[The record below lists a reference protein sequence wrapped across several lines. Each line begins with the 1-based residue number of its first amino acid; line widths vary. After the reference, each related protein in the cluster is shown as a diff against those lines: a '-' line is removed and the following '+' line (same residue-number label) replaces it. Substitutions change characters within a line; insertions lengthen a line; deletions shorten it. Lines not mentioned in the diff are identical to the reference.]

1 MPAYVVIQQA
11 AGRRARALIARPDFK
26 RLVAEHESQVL
37 EATAGDDPLVP
48 LTLTVP
54 DMARA
59 NTLAAALRGLEGVET
74 AFAKPGEAL
83 P

>member
-1 MPAYVVIQQA
+1 MPAYVVIQLA
-11 AGRRARALIARPDFK
+11 AGSRARALIARPDFK
-26 RLVAEHESQVL
+26 RLVAEYAAQVI

-48 LTLTVP
+48 LTLTVR

-59 NTLAAALRGLEGVET
+59 DALAAALRGLEGVET
-74 AFAKPGEAL
+74 AYAKPGEAL

>member
-1 MPAYVVIQQA
+1 VAAYVVIQQA
-11 AGRRARALIARPDFK
+11 AGRRTRALLARQDFK
-26 RLVAEHESQVL
+26 RLVAENAAQVL

-48 LTLTVP
+48 LTLAVA

-59 NTLAAALRGLEGVET
+59 NTLAAALRELDGITT
-74 AFAKPGEAL
+74 AYAKPGEAL

>member
-1 MPAYVVIQQA
+1 MPAYVVIQLA
-11 AGRRARALIARPDFK
+11 AGSRARTLIARPDFK
-26 RLVAEHESQVL
+26 RLVAEHAAQVI

-48 LTLTVP
+48 LTLTVY
-54 DMARA
+54 DMARG

-74 AFAKPGEAL
+74 AYAKPGEAL